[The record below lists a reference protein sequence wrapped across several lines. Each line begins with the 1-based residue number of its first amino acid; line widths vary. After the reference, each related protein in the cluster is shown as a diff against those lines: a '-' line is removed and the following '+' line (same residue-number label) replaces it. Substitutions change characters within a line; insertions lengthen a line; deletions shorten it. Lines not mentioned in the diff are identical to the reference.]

1 MTPNPAGWNEQDLAE
16 TPAVALLQ
24 SLGYTFV
31 PPEDLER
38 ERASLKETVLTG
50 RLAVALKRLN
60 PWLSD
65 TNVARAVKAVTRV
78 PAAGLAEANQ
88 ALHTSLTYGIALEQD
103 RGDGRKSHTVR
114 FLDFDD
120 PGRNEWIV
128 TRQYKVL
135 GSKKHV
141 VPDVVAFVNGLPL
154 AVVECKSPTIG
165 DAWKAEAV
173 KQLRRYQEAGTR
185 WKDQG
190 APRLFEAA
198 QVLIGACG
206 ERAVYGTVG
215 TPERFFL
222 EWKEPYP
229 LGVKQL
235 GRKLGRAP
243 TPQDVLLY
251 GLLEPRNLLDVVR
264 NFVVFEVEGGRT
276 VRKLARYKQLVAV
289 NEAMR
294 RIRTARKPGARG
306 GIVWH
311 TQGSGKSL
319 TMLWLALKLR
329 RDESQRQPAI
339 VIVTDRTKL
348 DRQIA
353 GVFTACGFPNP
364 ERAASVRSLRRLL
377 EHPTGR
383 TVITT
388 IQKFQELAGAGG
400 IGGTGG
406 SGGAVGAGRATE
418 RAAAHPAPP
427 TAAASGRNARQS
439 LAERTT
445 AHPPPPV
452 AATTSGPSARQ
463 SLAERTTLHPTLSE
477 AANVFVL
484 VDEAHRTQYRS
495 LAANMRRALPNACF
509 LGFTGT
515 PIDKQDR
522 STLRTFGP
530 YIDTYTIEQAVR
542 DGATVPIFYESRLP
556 ELRIIGQTI
565 DRVFDRV
572 FADRS
577 DEERTAIRQRY
588 ATEQAVAGA
597 PRRIEAIC
605 LDLIDHFTRY
615 IAPNRFKAQVVAASR
630 HDAVTFKE
638 TLDRLNA
645 PESALIMSAGHN
657 DEERLARW
665 HRGREQQDRLIGR
678 FKDRDDPLS
687 ILVVCDMLLT
697 GFDAPVEQVMYL
709 DAPLREH
716 GLLQAIAR
724 VNRPCGAEKTYG
736 LVVDYR
742 GVSTRL
748 QEALAVFST
757 TDVRGALTPNVD
769 ELPRLES
776 RHAAA
781 MRFFLPPAGARS
793 AIDRSAAD
801 QPAAD
806 LSAIDRPVTDRSA
819 ANRPA
824 TDRPVTDRSAANR
837 PAADTNDL
845 DACVRVLEAEDVR
858 AGFDLA
864 FRRFSR
870 SMDMLL
876 PDPRALAYR
885 GDLQWLGKIRGA
897 ARARYRD
904 ERLDLSGCGEKVR
917 TLIAGAVAADGI
929 EILVREV
936 RLFSP
941 EFEEKIDALGSDD
954 AKASEMEH
962 AIRHEINV
970 RVEENPAFYQ
980 SLREKLE
987 AIIEERR
994 LERLDAAR
1002 QLSLLDGLREDM
1014 QGERTLAQGVG
1025 LGARGFAIYGLLER
1039 RLPERQRRERHMS
1052 EGQRLEGHLPERR
1065 VSEGQRLEGR
1075 SPERRVSE
1083 GQRLEGRSP
1092 ERHMSEGQRLE
1103 GHLPERRVS
1112 EGQRLEGYSLERHMS
1127 ERQRL
1132 ERHSPERH
1140 QSQQRPMAV
1149 GEEAAA
1155 YDAAACHAHDRDPAS
1170 LVDLAS
1176 RIDEE
1181 VAPYT
1186 ELVDWWQK
1194 DDVQREMRKKIKR
1207 RLRAVRVDAD
1217 AVESLA
1223 ADIVDLAR
1231 VRSDR

>member
-1 MTPNPAGWNEQDLAE
+1 MTPKPTGWNEQDLAE
-16 TPAVALLQ
+16 NPAVDLLQ
-24 SLGYTFV
+24 SLGYTYV
-31 PPEDLER
+31 PPESLER
-38 ERASLKETVLTG
+38 ERASFKEAILTG
-50 RLAVALKRLN
+50 RLAAALKRLN

-65 TNVARAVKAVTRV
+65 TNVARAVKAVTQV
-78 PAAGLAEANQ
+78 PATGLAEANE
-88 ALHTSLTYGIALEQD
+88 ALYTSLTYGIALEQD
-103 RGDGRKSHTVR
+103 RGEGRRSHTVR

-120 PGRNEWIV
+120 PGRNEWMV
-128 TRQYKVL
+128 TRQYRVL
-135 GSKKHV
+135 GPKKHV
-141 VPDVVAFVNGLPL
+141 IPDVVVFVNGLPL

-173 KQLRRYQEAGTR
+173 KQLRRYQEADAR

-198 QVLIGACG
+198 QILVGTCG

-229 LGVKQL
+229 LSVKQL

-243 TPQDVLLY
+243 TPQDILLY

-264 NFVVFEVEGGRT
+264 SFVVFEVEGGRT
-276 VRKLARYKQLVAV
+276 VRKLARYKQFVAV

-364 ERAASVRSLRRLL
+364 ERADSVRSLRRILG
-377 EHPTGR
+377 HPTGR
-383 TVITT
+383 TVMTT
-388 IQKFQELAGAGG
+388 IQKFQEIAGAGG
-400 IGGTGG
+400 
-406 SGGAVGAGRATE
+406 AGRAAE
-418 RAAAHPAPP
+418 RAADHPAL
-427 TAAASGRNARQS
+427 AAA
-439 LAERTT
+439 AER
-445 AHPPPPV
+445 
-452 AATTSGPSARQ
+452 GRSARQ
-463 SLAERTTLHPTLSE
+463 SPAERAADHPTLSE

-495 LAANMRRALPNACF
+495 LAANMRRVLPNACF

-542 DGATVPIFYESRLP
+542 DGATVPIFYEGRLP

-565 DRVFDRV
+565 DQVFDRV

-577 DEERTAIRQRY
+577 DEERAAIRQRY
-588 ATEQAVAGA
+588 ATEQAIAGA

-605 LDLIDHFTRY
+605 LDLIDHFTRF

-645 PESALIMSAGHN
+645 PESAVIMSAGHN
-657 DEERLARW
+657 DEERLARQ
-665 HRGREQQDRLIGR
+665 HLAREQQDRLIER
-678 FKDRDDPLS
+678 FKDRGDPLS

-724 VNRPCGAEKTYG
+724 VNRPCGEEKTYG

-742 GVSTRL
+742 GVSAKL

-757 TDVRGALTPNVD
+757 TDVQGALTPNVD

-781 MRFFLPPAGARS
+781 MRFFLPPV
-793 AIDRSAAD
+793 
-801 QPAAD
+801 
-806 LSAIDRPVTDRSA
+806 IDRPVTDRQ
-819 ANRPA
+819 
-824 TDRPVTDRSAANR
+824 V
-837 PAADTNDL
+837 ADTNDL
-845 DACVRVLEAEDVR
+845 DACVRILEPEDVR

-885 GDLQWLGKIRGA
+885 ADLQRLGKIRGA

-904 ERLDLSGCGEKVR
+904 DRLDLSGCGEKVR

-929 EILVREV
+929 EILVKEV

-941 EFEEKIDALGSDD
+941 EFEEKIDALATDD

-970 RVEENPAFYQ
+970 RVEENPAFYR
-980 SLREKLE
+980 SLRERLE
-987 AIIEERR
+987 EIVEERR
-994 LERLDAAR
+994 RQRLDAAR
-1002 QLSLLDGLREDM
+1002 QLSLLNHLCEELK
-1014 QGERTLAQGVG
+1014 GEQTLAQDLG
-1025 LGARGFAIYGLLER
+1025 LDARGFAIYGLLER
-1039 RLPERQRRERHMS
+1039 RRSTPVRDDAVRED
-1052 EGQRLEGHLPERR
+1052 G
-1065 VSEGQRLEGR
+1065 
-1075 SPERRVSE
+1075 
-1083 GQRLEGRSP
+1083 
-1092 ERHMSEGQRLE
+1092 
-1103 GHLPERRVS
+1103 
-1112 EGQRLEGYSLERHMS
+1112 
-1127 ERQRL
+1127 
-1132 ERHSPERH
+1132 
-1140 QSQQRPMAV
+1140 AV
-1149 GEEAAA
+1149 
-1155 YDAAACHAHDRDPAS
+1155 YDAACNVANR
-1170 LVDLAS
+1170 DLAS
-1176 RIDEE
+1176 LIDDE
-1181 VAPYT
+1181 VAPFT

-1194 DDVQREMRKKIKR
+1194 DDLQRQMRSRIKR
-1207 RLRAVRVDAD
+1207 RLRAGGVAVD

-1231 VRSDR
+1231 GRSDR

>member
-1 MTPNPAGWNEQDLAE
+1 MTPNPTGWNERDLAE
-16 TPAVALLQ
+16 TPAVELLQ
-24 SLGYTFV
+24 SLGYVFV

-38 ERASLKETVLTG
+38 ERASPKEAILTG
-50 RLAVALKRLN
+50 RLAAAIKRLN
-60 PWLSD
+60 PWLSGA
-65 TNVARAVKAVTRV
+65 NVAQAVKAVTRV
-78 PAAGLAEANQ
+78 PAAGLAEANE

-128 TRQYKVL
+128 TRQYRVL
-135 GSKKHV
+135 GPKKQV

-173 KQLRRYQEAGTR
+173 KQLRRYQEADTR

-198 QVLIGACG
+198 QILIGACG

-229 LGVKQL
+229 LSLKQL
-235 GRKLGRAP
+235 GRKLGRTP

-276 VRKLARYKQLVAV
+276 ARKLARYKQFVAV

-294 RIRTARKPGARG
+294 RIRTARKPSARG

-383 TVITT
+383 TVMTT
-388 IQKFQELAGAGG
+388 IQKFREMAD
-400 IGGTGG
+400 
-406 SGGAVGAGRATE
+406 AGRAGGANGATG
-418 RAAAHPAPP
+418 RTADHPTPP
-427 TAAASGRNARQS
+427 TAAASGHKARQS
-439 LAERTT
+439 PAERTTTHPLPTAAAESGPGARPSPAERTT
-445 AHPPPPV
+445 AHP
-452 AATTSGPSARQ
+452 
-463 SLAERTTLHPTLSE
+463 TLSE
-477 AANVFVL
+477 VANVFVL

-530 YIDTYTIEQAVR
+530 YIDTYTIEEAVR

-565 DRVFDRV
+565 DQVFDRV

-577 DEERTAIRQRY
+577 DEERAAIRQRY

-605 LDLIDHFTRY
+605 LDLIDHFTRF

-630 HDAVTFKE
+630 HDAATYKE

-645 PESALIMSAGHN
+645 PESAVVMSAGRN

-665 HRGREQQDRLIGR
+665 HLGREQQDRLIGR
-678 FKDRDDPLS
+678 FRDRDDPLS

-716 GLLQAIAR
+716 GLLQAVAR
-724 VNRPCGAEKTYG
+724 VNRPWGAPCGAEKTYG

-757 TDVRGALTPNVD
+757 TDVQGALTPNVD
-769 ELPRLES
+769 ELPRLQS

-781 MRFFLPPAGARS
+781 MRFFPPPVAGRPVTE
-793 AIDRSAAD
+793 R
-801 QPAAD
+801 PATGRPATG
-806 LSAIDRPVTDRSA
+806 RPVTDRST
-819 ANRPA
+819 
-824 TDRPVTDRSAANR
+824 TDRPTTDRPGAAME
-837 PAADTNDL
+837 DL
-845 DACVRVLEAEDVR
+845 DACVRMLEAEDVR

-917 TLIAGAVAADGI
+917 TLVAGAVAADGI
-929 EILVREV
+929 EILVKEV

-941 EFEEKIDALGSDD
+941 EFEEKLDALGTDD

-970 RVEENPAFYQ
+970 RVEENPALYQ

-1002 QLSLLDGLREDM
+1002 QLSLLDGLREEM
-1014 QGERTLAQGVG
+1014 KGERTLARAAG
-1025 LGARGFAIYGLLER
+1025 LGARGSAIYGLLER
-1039 RLPERQRRERHMS
+1039 RLPERQR
-1052 EGQRLEGHLPERR
+1052 LEGDLP
-1065 VSEGQRLEGR
+1065 GR
-1075 SPERRVSE
+1075 N
-1083 GQRLEGRSP
+1083 L
-1092 ERHMSEGQRLE
+1092 
-1103 GHLPERRVS
+1103 
-1112 EGQRLEGYSLERHMS
+1112 
-1127 ERQRL
+1127 
-1132 ERHSPERH
+1132 
-1140 QSQQRPMAV
+1140 SQPQPQQPMAV
-1149 GEEAAA
+1149 GEEAAP
-1155 YDAAACHAHDRDPAS
+1155 YDATACNARDRDAAS
-1170 LVDLAS
+1170 LADLAS
-1176 RIDEE
+1176 LIDRE
-1181 VAPYT
+1181 VAPFT

-1194 DDVQREMRKKIKR
+1194 DDVQRRMRSRIKR
-1207 RLRAVRVDAD
+1207 RLRAARVDAD

-1231 VRSDR
+1231 VRAGR